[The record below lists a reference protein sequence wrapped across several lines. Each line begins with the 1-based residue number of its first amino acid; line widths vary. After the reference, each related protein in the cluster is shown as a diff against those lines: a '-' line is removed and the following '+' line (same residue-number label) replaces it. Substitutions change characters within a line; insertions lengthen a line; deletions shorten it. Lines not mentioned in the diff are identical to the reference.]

1 MLRLCV
7 QRLIATVPLVIIAS
21 IVIFGL
27 VHLMPGDPAQTIAG
41 DSASEAQVEAI
52 RVQLG
57 LDRPVIT
64 QYAEW
69 AWRAATGDLG
79 TSLFGGVRVADAIT
93 VRLPVTL
100 SLTLAATAVALVIG
114 ISAGITSALRPGSII
129 DRLVTAAAS
138 LGLSVPN
145 FWFGLVLVLVFALGL
160 GWFPATGYVPL
171 GQDPVGWARSI
182 ALPAIALGTSGAS
195 GLARQT
201 RGAMVDVLQ
210 RPFIQSAQAKGLPT
224 RVVVGKHGLKN
235 AAIPVVTVLGLQLT
249 SLLAGSIIVEQ
260 VFALPGLGQL
270 AITAVN
276 RRDIPTIQGIVLVT
290 TLLVALTNLLV
301 DICYGW
307 LNPKVRS
314 S

>member
-1 MLRLCV
+1 M
-7 QRLIATVPLVIIAS
+7 QRLIATVPLVVIAS
-21 IVIFGL
+21 IFIFGL
-27 VHLMPGDPAQTIAG
+27 VHLMPGDPAETIAG
-41 DSASEAQVEAI
+41 DSASEEQIEAI

-57 LDRPVIT
+57 LDRPVIV
-64 QYAEW
+64 QYADW
-69 AWRAATGDLG
+69 ASRAATGDLG
-79 TSLFGGVRVADAIT
+79 TSLFGGVRVADAIMA
-93 VRLPVTL
+93 RLPVTL
-100 SLTLAATAVALVIG
+100 SLTLAATAVALIIG
-114 ISAGITSALRPGSII
+114 VSAGVTAALRPGSLV

-145 FWFGLVLVLVFALGL
+145 FWFGLILVVVFALGL
-160 GWFPATGYVPL
+160 GWFPATGYVPF
-171 GQDPVGWARSI
+171 GQDPVGWARSL

-210 RPFIQSAQAKGLPT
+210 RPFIQSAEAKGLPT

-235 AAIPVVTVLGLQLT
+235 AAIPVVTVLGLQLS
-249 SLLAGSIIVEQ
+249 SLLSGAIIVEQ

-276 RRDIPTIQGIVLVT
+276 RRDIPTIQGIVLAT
-290 TLLVALTNLLV
+290 TLIVAFTNLLV

>member
-1 MLRLCV
+1 M
-7 QRLIATVPLVIIAS
+7 QRLIATVPLVVIAS
-21 IVIFGL
+21 IFIFGL
-27 VHLMPGDPAQTIAG
+27 VHLMPGDPAETIAG
-41 DSASEAQVEAI
+41 DSASEEQIEAI

-57 LDRPVIT
+57 LDRPVIV
-64 QYAEW
+64 QYADW
-69 AWRAATGDLG
+69 ASRAATGDLG
-79 TSLFGGVRVADAIT
+79 TSLFGGVRVADAIMA
-93 VRLPVTL
+93 RLPVTL
-100 SLTLAATAVALVIG
+100 SLTLAATAVALIIG
-114 ISAGITSALRPGSII
+114 VSAGVTAALRPGSLV

-145 FWFGLVLVLVFALGL
+145 FWFGLILVVVFALGL
-160 GWFPATGYVPL
+160 GWFPATGYVPF
-171 GQDPVGWARSI
+171 GQDPVGWARSL

-210 RPFIQSAQAKGLPT
+210 RPFIQSAEAKGLPT

-235 AAIPVVTVLGLQLT
+235 AAIPVVTVLGLQLS
-249 SLLAGSIIVEQ
+249 SLLSGAIIIEQ

-276 RRDIPTIQGIVLVT
+276 RRDIPTIQGIVLAT
-290 TLLVALTNLLV
+290 TLIVAFTNLLV

>member
-1 MLRLCV
+1 M
-7 QRLIATVPLVIIAS
+7 QRLIATVPLVVIAS
-21 IVIFGL
+21 IFIFGL
-27 VHLMPGDPAQTIAG
+27 VHLMPGDPAETIAG
-41 DSASEAQVEAI
+41 DSASEEQIEAI

-57 LDRPVIT
+57 LDRPVIV
-64 QYAEW
+64 QYADW
-69 AWRAATGDLG
+69 ASRAATGDLG
-79 TSLFGGVRVADAIT
+79 TSLFGGVRVADAIMA
-93 VRLPVTL
+93 RLPVTL
-100 SLTLAATAVALVIG
+100 SLTLAATAVALIIG
-114 ISAGITSALRPGSII
+114 VSAGVTAALRPGSLV
-129 DRLVTAAAS
+129 DRLLTAAAS

-145 FWFGLVLVLVFALGL
+145 FWFGLILVVVFALGL
-160 GWFPATGYVPL
+160 GWFPATGYVPF
-171 GQDPVGWARSI
+171 GQDPVGWARSL

-210 RPFIQSAQAKGLPT
+210 RPFIQSAEAKGLPT

-235 AAIPVVTVLGLQLT
+235 AAIPVVTVLGLQLS
-249 SLLAGSIIVEQ
+249 SLLSGAIIIEQ

-276 RRDIPTIQGIVLVT
+276 RRDIPTIQGIVLAT
-290 TLLVALTNLLV
+290 TLIVAFTNLLV

>member
-1 MLRLCV
+1 M
-7 QRLIATVPLVIIAS
+7 QRLIATVPLVVIAS
-21 IVIFGL
+21 IIIFGL
-27 VHLMPGDPAQTIAG
+27 VHLMPGDPAETIAG
-41 DSASEAQVEAI
+41 DSASEEQIEAI

-57 LDRPVIT
+57 LDRPVII
-64 QYAEW
+64 QYADW
-69 AWRAATGDLG
+69 ASRAATGDLG
-79 TSLFGGVRVADAIT
+79 TSLFGGVRVADAIMA
-93 VRLPVTL
+93 RLPVTL
-100 SLTLAATAVALVIG
+100 SLTLAATAVALIIG
-114 ISAGITSALRPGSII
+114 VSAGVTAALRPGSLV
-129 DRLVTAAAS
+129 DRLLTAAAS

-145 FWFGLVLVLVFALGL
+145 FWFGLILVVVFALGL
-160 GWFPATGYVPL
+160 GWFPATGYVPF
-171 GQDPVGWARSI
+171 GQDPVGWARSL

-210 RPFIQSAQAKGLPT
+210 RPFIQSAEAKGLPT

-235 AAIPVVTVLGLQLT
+235 AAIPVVTVLGLQLS
-249 SLLAGSIIVEQ
+249 SLLSGAIIVEQ

-276 RRDIPTIQGIVLVT
+276 RRDIPTIQGIVLAT
-290 TLLVALTNLLV
+290 TLIVAFTNLLV
-301 DICYGW
+301 DICYSW

>member
-7 QRLIATVPLVIIAS
+7 QRLIATVPLVVIAS
-21 IVIFGL
+21 IFIFGL
-27 VHLMPGDPAQTIAG
+27 VHLMPGDPAETIAG
-41 DSASEAQVEAI
+41 DSASEEQIEAI

-57 LDRPVIT
+57 LDRPVIV
-64 QYAEW
+64 QYADW
-69 AWRAATGDLG
+69 ASRAATGDLG
-79 TSLFGGVRVADAIT
+79 TSLFGGVRVADAIMA
-93 VRLPVTL
+93 RLPVTL
-100 SLTLAATAVALVIG
+100 SLTFAATAVALIIG
-114 ISAGITSALRPGSII
+114 VSAGVTAALRPGSLV

-145 FWFGLVLVLVFALGL
+145 FWFGLILVVVFALGL
-160 GWFPATGYVPL
+160 GWFPATGYVPF
-171 GQDPVGWARSI
+171 GQDPVGWARSL

-210 RPFIQSAQAKGLPT
+210 RPFIQSAEAKGLPT

-235 AAIPVVTVLGLQLT
+235 AAIPVVTVLGLQLS
-249 SLLAGSIIVEQ
+249 SLLSGAIIIEQ

-276 RRDIPTIQGIVLVT
+276 RRDIPTIQGIVLAT
-290 TLLVALTNLLV
+290 TLIVAFTNLLV